1 MRGSAEAVPGA
12 AAQLAAARAA
22 ANVELPD
29 RPVLSWKRAV
39 IRIGGSAV
47 LLALLFLV
55 LPLDELGSAMR
66 RVPVAVW
73 AGTIVVYLALHL
85 IGVAKWRMLVNV
97 AGAELSFVHAVRC
110 YWVGLFSNTFL
121 PSVVGGDVV
130 RAGMAL
136 RRSRSKAGLVLGSI
150 VDRIQDVLGLA
161 AVAGIGAL
169 LLPSALDAQS
179 RSVFWMLAAVFA
191 VVGIAGV
198 AVLWLMPWRRV
209 PMKVRRKVVRI
220 RGAFR
225 ALSRRP
231 GAMAGAFL
239 LGMLL
244 QTLQVVLNW
253 WLGGL
258 IGLSAPL
265 QVWLFVWPLAKIA
278 ATLPLTQGG
287 LGVREAAQAALFSP
301 FGVPAVLAVAAS
313 LVFQVVVI
321 SGGLVG
327 GALSLLLG
335 RFEAGGGRPLPPLR
349 ASEPL
354 AVPRVR

>member
-1 MRGSAEAVPGA
+1 MRPAEE
-12 AAQLAAARAA
+12 LAAARAA
-22 ANVELPD
+22 ANVDLPD
-29 RPVLSWKRAV
+29 RPVLSWKRAA
-39 IRIGGSAV
+39 IRIGGSAI

-55 LPLDELGSAMR
+55 LPLDELGTAIR
-66 RVPVAVW
+66 RVPLPVW
-73 AGTIVVYLALHL
+73 AGTVIVYLALHL
-85 IGVAKWRMLVNV
+85 IGVAKWRMLVNA
-97 AGAELSFVHAVRC
+97 AGAELGFVHAVRC

-136 RRSRSKAGLVLGSI
+136 RRSHSKAGLVLGSI

-161 AVAGIGAL
+161 AVAGIGAVM
-169 LLPSALDAQS
+169 LPTALDARS
-179 RSVFWMLAAVFA
+179 RGVFWTLAAVFVA
-191 VVGIAGV
+191 AGIVGIAV
-198 AVLWLMPWRRV
+198 MWLMPWSRV
-209 PMKVRRKVVRI
+209 PIKVRRKVVRI

-231 GAMAGAFL
+231 GAMASAFL

-244 QTLQVVLNW
+244 QSLQVVLNW

-258 IGLSAPL
+258 VGLSAPL

-287 LGVREAAQAALFSP
+287 LGVREAAQAALFAP

-335 RFEAGGGRPLPPLR
+335 RLDSGSRRTPQPVR
-349 ASEPL
+349 AAEPL
-354 AVPRVR
+354 VAPRAR

>member
-1 MRGSAEAVPGA
+1 VRGGVEGT
-12 AAQLAAARAA
+12 AAARAA
-22 ANVELPD
+22 ANVALPD

-39 IRIGGSAV
+39 VRIGGSAT

-55 LPLDELGSAMR
+55 LPLDELGSALR
-66 RVPVAVW
+66 RVPLPIW
-73 AGTIVVYLALHL
+73 AGTVAVYLALHL

-110 YWVGLFSNTFL
+110 YYVGLFSNTFL

-169 LLPSALDAQS
+169 LLPSALDARS
-179 RSVFWMLAAVFA
+179 RGVFWTLAAVFA
-191 VVGIAGV
+191 VAGIVGV

-209 PMKVRRKVVRI
+209 PIKVRRKVVRI

-231 GAMAGAFL
+231 GAMASAFL

-244 QTLQVVLNW
+244 QTLQVVVAY
-253 WLGGL
+253 WLGGTV
-258 IGLSAPL
+258 GLAAPF

-335 RFEAGGGRPLPPLR
+335 RLEARDGTTSPPLR
-349 ASEPL
+349 AGEPL